1 MAKNRQIPS
10 LNIVIPV
17 YNEEE
22 DLAKGVVTLH
32 DYLRLHLTDFAW
44 EITIVDNASTDRT
57 ADIAKNLAKTYAHV
71 SAERLSK
78 KGRGRAVKYAWR
90 KSTADYVA
98 YMDVDLSTDL
108 KHFPSLVRHLQ
119 RGHDIAIG
127 SRNAK
132 GARVFGRNILRTIT
146 SKAYIFLIKCFFF
159 VHFTDAQCGFK
170 AMTCSAVGK
179 LLPHVLDDDWFFDTE
194 ILILAEKTGLKIFE
208 EPVTWVDN
216 PGSTVRVWKT
226 ASGDL
231 MGLFRLFITQPWKRY
246 E

>member
-1 MAKNRQIPS
+1 MEKNRQKPS

-22 DLAKGVVTLH
+22 DLEKGVVKLH
-32 DYLRLHLTDFAW
+32 DYLDTHLTDFAW

-57 ADIAKNLAKTYAHV
+57 TDMAKALCRKYAHV
-71 SAERLSK
+71 RAERLSQ
-78 KGRGRAVKYAWR
+78 KGRGRAVKYAWE
-90 KSTADYVA
+90 KSAADYVA
-98 YMDVDLSTDL
+98 YMDIDLSTDL
-108 KHFPSLVRHLQ
+108 KHFPMLVNRL
-119 RGHDIAIG
+119 RDGYDIAIG

-132 GARVFGRNILRTIT
+132 GARVYGRNILRTIT
-146 SKAYIFLIKCFFF
+146 SKAYIFLIKCVFF

-170 AMTCSAVGK
+170 AMTRRAVGK

-194 ILILAEKTGLKIFE
+194 ILILAEKKGLAIFE

-226 ASGDL
+226 ALGDL
-231 MGLFRLFITQPWKRY
+231 MGLIRLAITRPWKTI
-246 E
+246 

>member
-1 MAKNRQIPS
+1 MGKNRQKPS

-32 DYLRLHLTDFAW
+32 DYLRRHLTDFVW

-57 ADIAKNLAKTYAHV
+57 ADIAKNLAKTYAHIR
-71 SAERLSK
+71 AERLSQ
-78 KGRGRAVKYAWR
+78 KGRGRAVKYAWG
-90 KSTADYVA
+90 KSMTDFVA

-119 RGHDIAIG
+119 HGYDVAIG

-132 GARVFGRNILRTIT
+132 SARVYGRNILRTIT
-146 SKAYIFLIKCFFF
+146 SKAYIFLIKCIFF

-170 AMTCSAVGK
+170 AMTRGTVLK
-179 LLPHVLDDDWFFDTE
+179 LLPHVLDDEWFFDTE
-194 ILILAEKTGLKIFE
+194 ILILAEKVGLTIFE

-226 ASGDL
+226 ALGDL
-231 MGLFRLFITQPWKRY
+231 MGLFRLVITRPWKTI
-246 E
+246 